1 MFALRSAWF
10 VLCLVWFA
18 LTAIACASNQ
28 TRTATPAS
36 LFIGSATPP
45 RIISPTS
52 TRILPSSQKIPTEQI
67 KPLTATPHACIAW
80 DAAPAFI
87 GLTQCVRGNVFRTY
101 SNGEAFFIDFD
112 NTRRAFFGTSLTTRW
127 EIPAGTCV
135 DLVGTILEWQGRPYI
150 VLDKEDV
157 RLCDSALLPFSV
169 ALSQATAM
177 PTRAPAT
184 IRPTRIAPTQI
195 PVVSNFS
202 EANVQVVR
210 VIDGDTIDVNIG
222 GKTYRVR
229 YIGVDTPETVDPS
242 QPVQCF
248 GREASAFN
256 KQLVEGKT
264 VRLEKDVSE
273 TDRYGRLLRYVF
285 VGDLFV
291 NAELVRQG
299 FAQVVTYP
307 PDVKYVD
314 LYLQFQRKAREANR
328 GLWGACNAAPTPTSP
343 PVINQPRGNCDPSYP
358 DVCIPPYPPDLDCGQ
373 IPYRRFRVIG
383 ADRHRFDGDRD
394 GIGCE
399 S

>member
-1 MFALRSAWF
+1 M
-10 VLCLVWFA
+10 
-18 LTAIACASNQ
+18 
-28 TRTATPAS
+28 
-36 LFIGSATPP
+36 
-45 RIISPTS
+45 
-52 TRILPSSQKIPTEQI
+52 
-67 KPLTATPHACIAW
+67 
-80 DAAPAFI
+80 
-87 GLTQCVRGNVFRTY
+87 
-101 SNGEAFFIDFD
+101 
-112 NTRRAFFGTSLTTRW
+112 TSLTVAGRRLEITRGD
-127 EIPAGTCV
+127 I
-135 DLVGTILEWQGRPYI
+135 
-150 VLDKEDV
+150 
-157 RLCDSALLPFSV
+157 
-169 ALSQATAM
+169 
-177 PTRAPAT
+177 TR
-184 IRPTRIAPTQI
+184 
-195 PVVSNFS
+195 
-202 EANVQVVR
+202 
-210 VIDGDTIDVNIG
+210 
-222 GKTYRVR
+222 
-229 YIGVDTPETVDPS
+229 ETVDAIANAANEALRGGAGVDGAIHRAAGPGLLGELRERYPHGTPTGTAAITGGHGLPARWVLHAVG
-242 QPVQCF
+242 PVWRGGGQGEADLLAGAYRSCLRLADEVGARSVAFPAISMGIYGYPGPEGAGVAVHRQRGF